1 MLSHSRKHLHLL
13 IVLGSTATMGC
24 GETSYTRASG
34 DNSPDDQPVAYTG
47 TLVSTTDGTKFVGD
61 KIAIDVR
68 NGPGEVQVDAHVLAF
83 SQAESWT
90 AMLRLPSDHV
100 PKGTGTA
107 QIRQVPLQPGVG
119 YVERHKGDQ
128 ATKADDGTMTY
139 EFDGK
144 HARIRVDSGAPGI
157 SASLD
162 ATYAFRCWVPP
173 SELGL
178 AGTGQGPPGAV
189 EVVLDES
196 FKSAPCVRYRPQ
208 Q

>member
-1 MLSHSRKHLHLL
+1 MMSHYRILHLL
-13 IVLGSTATMGC
+13 VVLGSTAATGC
-24 GETSYTRASG
+24 GETSHTRASG
-34 DNSPDDQPVAYTG
+34 DSSPDDQPVAYTS
-47 TLVSTTDGTKFVGD
+47 TLVTTTDGTKFVGD

-68 NGPGEVQVDAHVLAF
+68 NGPGEVQVDVHVLAF
-83 SQAESWT
+83 GQVESWT
-90 AMLRLPSDHV
+90 AMLRLPGDHV
-100 PKGTGTA
+100 PTGTGIA
-107 QIRQVPLQPGVG
+107 QVRQVPLQPGIA
-119 YVERHKGDQ
+119 YVERHKGGQ
-128 ATKADDGTMTY
+128 ATKANDGTMTY

-144 HARIRVDSGAPGI
+144 HARIRVDSGTPGI

-178 AGTGQGPPGAV
+178 AGTGQGSPGAV
-189 EVVLDES
+189 EVVLDET